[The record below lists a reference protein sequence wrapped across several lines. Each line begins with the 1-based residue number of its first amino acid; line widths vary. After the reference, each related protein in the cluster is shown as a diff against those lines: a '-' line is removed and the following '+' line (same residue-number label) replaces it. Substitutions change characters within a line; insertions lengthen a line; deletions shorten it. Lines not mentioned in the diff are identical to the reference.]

1 METAKPLEPP
11 GVFAA
16 TVASAAMI
24 AQQVAGKSARDALFL
39 SNFRVNHLPAMM
51 AGSAVLSL
59 LAVVWLTRL
68 ITRFS
73 PAKVVPAIF
82 SLSALAL
89 VGEWVVNAQ
98 SPSIASVLVY
108 FHTAVLGPAVIS
120 AFWSLMNERF
130 DPHTAKRAVA
140 RVAGGGTLGGVLGS
154 LAAWRAASVIAV
166 PTMLLFLALANVV
179 CVIATMF
186 LIAPQT
192 ALGVAKEREAN
203 VAPEAR
209 ETIPSAVRVL
219 RDVPYLRNLSL
230 LVALGAVTSTLL
242 DYVFSAQAVAHIGK
256 GPALLSFF
264 ALFWLAVGVFSFS
277 LQTLLGKFA
286 LEKLG
291 LAVTVALLPGVVVL
305 GGAFGLAVPGLL
317 SSSLVRG
324 AEAVQRNSLFRAA
337 YELLYTPLPE
347 EKKRAT
353 KTIIDVGF
361 DRLGTV
367 VGGGI
372 AIVTLRLAPASA
384 SLILLFVGV
393 AAALVT
399 LLRSKVLHAG
409 YIGAL
414 EEGLKK
420 GALKLDLKDAID
432 PATRLTLTAAMAGK
446 ADAIDPERM
455 IERLEARGSAGAQL
469 SPQSDRGLTAAP
481 GQLLDVAPTIR
492 LLADKDRYLEAIEL
506 LRAEAPEC
514 TGQLLDA
521 LLSPKVA
528 FVIRKRIPRVL
539 SRCSTQRAADG
550 LMTGLWDQRFEV
562 RYECGHALARIT
574 EKTSDIQISLESVLE
589 AVKAEVAMS
598 SEVWEKQP
606 PPEFDTADD
615 AEPALV
621 DRLLRD
627 RADRSLEHVFT
638 VLALHLDR
646 EPLRLAFKALHSVD
660 ESLRGT
666 ALEYLENVLPDEV
679 RDAVWPFLG
688 EARPMRAARPR
699 KLILA
704 DLLRAKGGRASVV
717 PQEPAQ
723 PPLKESP

>member
-1 METAKPLEPP
+1 
-11 GVFAA
+11 
-16 TVASAAMI
+16 
-24 AQQVAGKSARDALFL
+24 
-39 SNFRVNHLPAMM
+39 MM

-59 LAVVWLTRL
+59 LAVVWLTKL

-89 VGEWVVNAQ
+89 LGEWIVNAR
-98 SPSIASVLVY
+98 SPSIASLLVY
-108 FHTAVLGPAVIS
+108 FHTAILGPAVIS

-154 LAAWRAASVIAV
+154 LAAWRVASIVAV
-166 PTMLLFLALANVV
+166 PTMLLFLALTNLV
-179 CVIATMF
+179 CVVATLF
-186 LIAPQT
+186 LIKPKT
-192 ALGVAKEREAN
+192 PLGVSKEHEASH
-203 VAPEAR
+203 APEER
-209 ETIPSAVRVL
+209 QTVPSAARVL

-230 LVALGAVTSTLL
+230 LVMLGAVTSTLL

-264 ALFWLAVGVFSFS
+264 ALFWLAVGVFSFF
-277 LQTLLGKFA
+277 LQALLGKLA

-317 SSSLVRG
+317 SASLVRG

-372 AIVTLRLAPASA
+372 AFVTLRLAPANTSI
-384 SLILLFVGV
+384 ILLVIGV
-393 AAALVT
+393 AAAVVT
-399 LLRSKVLHAG
+399 LLRSKMLHAG

-420 GALKLDLKDAID
+420 GALKLNPADAFD
-432 PATRLTLTAAMAGK
+432 PHTRLTLTAAMAGR

-455 IERLEARGSAGAQL
+455 IERLEARRSDEVPL
-469 SPQSDRGLTAAP
+469 SPQSEPNAVGAP
-481 GQLLDVAPTIR
+481 PQLPDVAPLIR
-492 LLADKDRYLEAIEL
+492 LLADKDRYLEAIEK
-506 LRAEAPEC
+506 LRVAAPEC
-514 TGQLLDA
+514 TGQLLDS
-521 LLSPKVA
+521 LLSEKVP

-539 SRCSTQRAADG
+539 GHCSTQRAADG
-550 LMTGLWDQRFEV
+550 LMLGLWDQRFEV

-574 EKTSDIQISLESVLE
+574 EKTPEIQISLESVLK

-606 PPEFDTADD
+606 PPEFDTEDD
-615 AEPALV
+615 GEPALV

-627 RADRSLEHVFT
+627 
-638 VLALHLDR
+638 
-646 EPLRLAFKALHSVD
+646 
-660 ESLRGT
+660 
-666 ALEYLENVLPDEV
+666 
-679 RDAVWPFLG
+679 
-688 EARPMRAARPR
+688 
-699 KLILA
+699 
-704 DLLRAKGGRASVV
+704 
-717 PQEPAQ
+717 
-723 PPLKESP
+723 